1 MFIDPVEEA
10 VTAEPDSDDI
20 RNESQKIVF
29 TCVYMNGRR
38 RILQRV

>member
-1 MFIDPVEEA
+1 MFTDPVEEA
-10 VTAEPDSDDI
+10 VTAEPDSDDV

-29 TCVYMNGRR
+29 SCVYMNRR